1 MLLLLVLGA
10 YLLSKIDYIVTE
22 ANKINE
28 QNEENEN
35 VLYKV
40 QVGAFSK
47 KENAENYAKELKT
60 KGYDTYIVYIDNL
73 YKVQV
78 GAFSKEENAINLMNE
93 LQAKGIEAFITTNT
107 GKAVKVENK
116 KSVDEVAREVIR
128 GDWGNG
134 RDRREALEKAGY
146 DYNEVQS
153 RVNELM

>member
-10 YLLSKIDYIVTE
+10 YLLSKIDYIVSE

-47 KENAENYAKELKT
+47 KENAENYAKELKA
-60 KGYDTYIVYIDNL
+60 KGYDTYIVYVDNL

-107 GKAVKVENK
+107 GEAVKVENK
-116 KSVDEVAREVIR
+116 KSIDEVAREVIR

>member
-1 MLLLLVLGA
+1 MLLLLVLGT
-10 YLLSKIDYIVTE
+10 YLLSKMDYIVSE

-28 QNEENEN
+28 QNEN

-47 KENAENYAKELKT
+47 KENAENYAKELKV

-107 GKAVKVENK
+107 GEAVKVENK
-116 KSVDEVAREVIR
+116 KSIDEIAREVIR

-134 RDRREALEKAGY
+134 RDRREALENAGY
-146 DYNEVQS
+146 DYNEVQA
-153 RVNELM
+153 RVNILM